1 MEQVYLDH
9 VLPIAKEFI
18 VCSIYSHE
26 LRQLD
31 QEIATANNQKNI
43 HTALDI
49 PDFRIKR
56 DIQKESL
63 ILKLTFE
70 KLKLGNIINLLKEK
84 GDYIVT
90 LDGISYQVVF
100 FPIGTIP
107 KLKIKLNKLIF
118 IMFRNDF
125 NKIYYCGKLEL
136 KEVELRNEC
145 SEFYLKHC
153 VGSENKFTD
162 FRILKR

>member
-1 MEQVYLDH
+1 MEQVYLVH
-9 VLPIAKEFI
+9 VLPVAKEFI
-18 VCSIYSHE
+18 VCSIYNHE

-31 QEIATANNQKNI
+31 QDIATAHNQKNI

-49 PDFRIKR
+49 PDFRMKR
-56 DIQKESL
+56 DFQKESL

-70 KLKLGNIINLLKEK
+70 KLKLGKSIELLKEK
-84 GDYIVT
+84 GDYFVT
-90 LDGISYQVVF
+90 IDSVKYQVVF
-100 FPIGTIP
+100 FPLGTIP
-107 KLKIKLNKLIF
+107 KLKIKLDKLIF

-136 KEVELRNEC
+136 KEEELRNEC
-145 SEFYLKHC
+145 SEFYSKHC